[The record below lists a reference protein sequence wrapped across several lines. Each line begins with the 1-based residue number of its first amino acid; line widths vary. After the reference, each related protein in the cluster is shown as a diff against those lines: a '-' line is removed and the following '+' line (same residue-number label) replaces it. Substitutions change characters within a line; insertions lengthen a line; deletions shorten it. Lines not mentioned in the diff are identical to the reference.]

1 MRPIL
6 VIVVVALATAAVLGQ
21 QANIAIDGR
30 LDEPQWASGTVQGAK
45 SGVVVRMF
53 RDAASLFLG
62 ITAPVEG
69 FTSVCLGSPEVVRI
83 LHASAALGA
92 VEYRPSGNAWSTSAS
107 GFVYGMRDTAVTEAA
122 ASARRAY
129 LAEHGWVASTARM
142 GGGRTQEFQIDLGR
156 MPKGARIALGFYG
169 LAGQGSVLG
178 WPDELR
184 PFDGCAAIELV
195 RGMTPATLS
204 FDPARWV
211 VIP

>member
-1 MRPIL
+1 M
-6 VIVVVALATAAVLGQ
+6 VVALATAVVQGQ
-21 QANIAIDGR
+21 QANIVIDGR

-53 RDAASLFLG
+53 RDAVSLFLG

-69 FTSVCLGSPEVVRI
+69 YASVCLGSPDVVRI

-92 VEYRPSGNAWSTSAS
+92 IEYRPSGNVWSTLAN

-142 GGGRTQEFQIDLGR
+142 GGGRSQEFQIDLGR
-156 MPKGARIALGFYG
+156 MPKGARIAVGYYG

-178 WPDELR
+178 WPDDLR
-184 PFDGCAAIELV
+184 TSDGCAAIELV
-195 RGMTPATLS
+195 RGMTPGTLS
-204 FDPARWV
+204 FDSARWMA
-211 VIP
+211 IP